1 MRRNK
6 DSAFP
11 ASGGPQGIRRLIFYV
26 ISLMLSLL
34 IIVISTTFFVVVV
47 FLESRVTEDFF
58 YLFTGII
65 TVNLVISTLSVKGLM
80 TLYPILQPKNG
91 EFRTIILSRSDE
103 MRQSSDTTSMTRMNS
118 EYFTNLELEVIE
130 LIKNNGNKMLQSKI
144 ATTIDA
150 SKASISRTLTS
161 LENKGVVV
169 KMRKGVTNEI
179 ILTET
184 NFK

>member
-1 MRRNK
+1 M
-6 DSAFP
+6 
-11 ASGGPQGIRRLIFYV
+11 V
-26 ISLMLSLL
+26 TLL
-34 IIVISTTFFVVVV
+34 WKRYT
-47 FLESRVTEDFF
+47 RV
-58 YLFTGII
+58 
-65 TVNLVISTLSVKGLM
+65 
-80 TLYPILQPKNG
+80 
-91 EFRTIILSRSDE
+91 
-103 MRQSSDTTSMTRMNS
+103 NS

-130 LIKNNGNKMLQSKI
+130 LIKTNGNKMLQSKI

-169 KMRKGVTNEI
+169 RMGKGVTNEI